1 MQLGVRLTLKNRIL
15 PAVILILF
23 SLVGPSPTFSQDDG
37 EGAVAAGQY
46 ETDSLMQLCYRS

>member
-1 MQLGVRLTLKNRIL
+1 LTLKNRIL